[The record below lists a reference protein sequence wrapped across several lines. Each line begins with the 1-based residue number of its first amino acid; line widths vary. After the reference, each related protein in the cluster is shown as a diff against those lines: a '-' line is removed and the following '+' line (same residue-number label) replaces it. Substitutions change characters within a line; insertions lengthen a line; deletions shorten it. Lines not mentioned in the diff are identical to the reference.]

1 MRVSLPLLVSAFAVC
16 GVMALPVVYLAL
28 RAGES
33 DSSTWDLILRSRTVG
48 LGIRTLGLAASVTAT
63 AVAVGVSLAWLTTRT
78 DVPGRRLWAVLAPLP
93 LVVPSYVGALIL
105 LSVLSPR
112 GLLQEILAPFGV
124 DRLPGIAGFPGAFL
138 TLALFTYPYVY
149 LLAVAGLR
157 GQDPALEETARTLG
171 LSRWAT
177 FRRVTFPLLRPS
189 VAAGGLLVA
198 LYTLHDFGAVSL
210 MRFQTFTQAIF
221 LQYRAAFD
229 RTPAAILS
237 LMLVAVALAVLGLE
251 HRARGRARYY
261 RSGSGAR
268 RPLSPV
274 HLRKWRWPCAAFCGL
289 VALLAVGLP
298 VTVLGYWLSRT
309 VAAGREI
316 GEVGPAMFGSLA
328 AAAGGAGLTVLAATP
343 IALLA
348 ARHPGRSSRLAER
361 LTYAG
366 FALPGIVVALAFV
379 FIGANLVPA
388 LYQTLPLLLVAYVVL
403 FLPQASEPIRAAL
416 LQVSPRVEEA
426 GRVLGRSGAYVFR
439 KLVAPL
445 ASRGAM
451 VGFALVSLTVMKEL
465 PATLLL
471 RPTGFET
478 LATLVWTESSVGRFG
493 AAAFPALLLVTLS
506 AIPLYLLA
514 GRVDLQEVRAE

>member
-1 MRVSLPLLVSAFAVC
+1 
-16 GVMALPVVYLAL
+16 
-28 RAGES
+28 
-33 DSSTWDLILRSRTVG
+33 
-48 LGIRTLGLAASVTAT
+48 
-63 AVAVGVSLAWLTTRT
+63 
-78 DVPGRRLWAVLAPLP
+78 
-93 LVVPSYVGALIL
+93 
-105 LSVLSPR
+105 
-112 GLLQEILAPFGV
+112 
-124 DRLPGIAGFPGAFL
+124 
-138 TLALFTYPYVY
+138 
-149 LLAVAGLR
+149 
-157 GQDPALEETARTLG
+157 
-171 LSRWAT
+171 
-177 FRRVTFPLLRPS
+177 
-189 VAAGGLLVA
+189 
-198 LYTLHDFGAVSL
+198 
-210 MRFQTFTQAIF
+210 
-221 LQYRAAFD
+221 
-229 RTPAAILS
+229 
-237 LMLVAVALAVLGLE
+237 
-251 HRARGRARYY
+251 
-261 RSGSGAR
+261 
-268 RPLSPV
+268 
-274 HLRKWRWPCAAFCGL
+274 